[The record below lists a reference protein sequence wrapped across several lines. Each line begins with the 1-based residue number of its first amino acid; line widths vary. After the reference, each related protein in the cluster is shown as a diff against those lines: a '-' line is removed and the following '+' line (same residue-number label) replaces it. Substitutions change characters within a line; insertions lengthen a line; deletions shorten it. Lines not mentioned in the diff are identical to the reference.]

1 MKSFVVII
9 KEHPSI
15 SRTLCSLPNRGGNVV
30 IGSLPTVGRYHSA
43 VLCYLST
50 LLEVVRLL
58 RFSSRATGTVM
69 AVTHRRHE
77 WNDPLSVIFTIVVVA
92 VIVYM
97 VTSYP
102 WRPPAPEAS
111 SIISTA
117 FSMLSSSTA
126 FQCSVSSSFANRPPS
141 HAGHS
146 KARTRG
152 DSIRLLV
159 LSGRRR
165 GRPPNLPKIKCYAI
179 RNEGDLGND
188 KQGEQ
193 GED

>member
-1 MKSFVVII
+1 
-9 KEHPSI
+9 
-15 SRTLCSLPNRGGNVV
+15 
-30 IGSLPTVGRYHSA
+30 
-43 VLCYLST
+43 
-50 LLEVVRLL
+50 
-58 RFSSRATGTVM
+58 M
-69 AVTHRRHE
+69 AVAHRQHE
-77 WNDPLSVIFTIVVVA
+77 WNDPFSVIFTIVVVV

-141 HAGHS
+141 HVGHS
-146 KARTRG
+146 KARRRG

-159 LSGRRR
+159 VLGRRR

-179 RNEGDLGND
+179 RRQARRTRRRLTGAMATKQCMAIRDVIARFVVSKNRTGSACCSKQRGAVAGRVHVLRGEG
-188 KQGEQ
+188 E
-193 GED
+193 